1 MLKSQKITL
10 RMSELREQINAQAED
25 AEVEEREALL
35 NEYLDSEKRYRTE
48 LGVEALADEKPE
60 HPERRELRASASVA
74 DYLTEAVSGQRV
86 TGAAA
91 ELRAETMKGAD
102 EPGRMPWEA
111 LVPLDEKDGV
121 EQRADAPTTTPG
133 TISAVQQPILGR
145 VFARSATMYLGVEM
159 PSVPVGDSN
168 FSVLTSGVGPEMK
181 AVGTSKDAEADV
193 FAISTIEP
201 TRLTA
206 RYLLRVE
213 DLSRFAGMEESL
225 RMDLRD
231 ALSDAMDH
239 QVIVGTG
246 TAPQV
251 KGFVGTAPALT
262 APSDPGASDAL
273 AFTSTIKA
281 GLSVVDGKYAHN
293 LGESRLLV
301 SPSAYKEAGVAF
313 QTAGTSDVA
322 ASDYMIA
329 RSGGFRASA
338 NLPAT
343 ASHISKAVAFAT
355 GGQGSAVAPVWDGL
369 QLIRDMYSGASTGE
383 VAITAIALWGFK
395 VLRTGPYSYQKF
407 YIT

>member
-1 MLKSQKITL
+1 MLKSQTISL

-60 HPERRELRASASVA
+60 HPQRRELRASVSVT
-74 DYLTEAVSGQRV
+74 DYLCEAITGHAVN
-86 TGAAA
+86 GAAA

-111 LVPLDEKDGV
+111 LVPLEDGA
-121 EQRADAPTTTPG
+121 ELRADTATPTPSPIGAT
-133 TISAVQQPILGR
+133 QQPILGR
-145 VFARSATMYLGVEM
+145 VFARSAMMYLGVDLVQ
-159 PSVPVGDSN
+159 VPIGDAN
-168 FSVLTSGVGPEMK
+168 YSVLTAGVAPEMK
-181 AVGTSKDAEADV
+181 ALGAVKDAEAAS
-193 FAISTIEP
+193 FSISTLEP
-201 TRLTA
+201 TRVTA
-206 RYLLRVE
+206 RYLVRLE
-213 DLSRFAGMEESL
+213 DLARFSGEEEAL
-225 RMDLRD
+225 RRDLRD
-231 ALSDAMDH
+231 ALADAMDF
-239 QVIVGTG
+239 QVLQGSG

-251 KGFVGTAPALT
+251 AGFVGTAPALT

-383 VAITAIALWGFK
+383 VAISAIALWGFK
-395 VLRTGPYSYQKF
+395 VLRTAPYSYQKF
-407 YIT
+407 YIA